1 MGIGEDLMIST
12 NLLNFL
18 ETVEGFMPYPYK
30 DAVGY
35 WTIGVGHLITNNDLA
50 LKRIAGT
57 NDIDQLKKSPLST
70 TQVRDLLR
78 SDMDNFRNGVLNKL
92 NKINLPENKLDAI
105 LSLVFNIGIGAFKSS
120 TLAKILLAHGTD
132 TEVIEQFMRWNKAS
146 GRTLKGLT
154 KRRIVEIHI
163 YLGFKQLSDLHVDG
177 MTDKDKTDMLNWLNS
192 YWG

>member
-1 MGIGEDLMIST
+1 MIST

-92 NKINLPENKLDAI
+92 NKINLLENKLDAI

-163 YLGFKQLSDLHVDG
+163 YLGVKQLSDLHVDG